1 MGAAFSIDGK
11 HAVGAAINPIRAQ
24 PEVRLLTEEEQK
36 KVVDM
41 QIAEQKRRAE
51 LQKKLGM

>member
-1 MGAAFSIDGK
+1 MGAVFSIDGK
-11 HAVGAAINPIRAQ
+11 HAVGAALNPIRAQ

-36 KVVDM
+36 KVMDM
-41 QIAEQKRRAE
+41 QIAEQKRKAE

>member
-24 PEVRLLTEEEQK
+24 PEARLLTEEEQK
-36 KVVDM
+36 KVIDM